1 MIKSCFNLQTEF
13 FQAYLFHEIVQVH
26 TFGVTMIC
34 FSLIYFIFPPV
45 VAISLIASF
54 NRMKQITDDIGLVV
68 KAMKMSSMLEVG
80 PLTQLCKSLANQIQG
95 LYS

>member
-1 MIKSCFNLQTEF
+1 MCENPAQNR
-13 FQAYLFHEIVQVH
+13 
-26 TFGVTMIC
+26 FGVTMIC
-34 FSLIYFIFPPV
+34 CSLIYFIFPAV

>member
-1 MIKSCFNLQTEF
+1 
-13 FQAYLFHEIVQVH
+13 
-26 TFGVTMIC
+26 MIC
-34 FSLIYFIFPPV
+34 CSLIYFIFPAV

-68 KAMKMSSMLEVG
+68 KAMKMSSVLEVHVD